1 MKTIIIGIG
10 NPLLG
15 DDGVGVHV
23 AQHLRTRIQNPSVTV
38 DEAFTGGMNLL
49 DLIKGYDRAILIDT
63 IQRKNQKIGTVARY
77 DLSDLPTIHSNNPHD
92 SSLAEAITLAK
103 NLGDDYIPEEIII
116 YGITIHHPCT
126 EFSEE
131 MSPPIR
137 EAIPKIIHMIISEIE
152 SLDNNNVEKGRS
164 ND

>member
-23 AQHLRTRIQNPSVTV
+23 AQLLQTRIQNPSITV

-49 DLIKGYDRAILIDT
+49 DLIKGYEKAILIDT

-77 DLSDLPTIHSNNPHD
+77 DLSDLPTIHSHNPHD
-92 SSLAEAITLAK
+92 TSLVEAISLAK
-103 NLGDDYIPEEIII
+103 NLGDDQIPEQIII
-116 YGITIHHPCT
+116 YGIAIHHPCT
-126 EFSEE
+126 EFTEE
-131 MSPPIR
+131 MSPSIQ
-137 EAIPKIIHMIISEIE
+137 EAIPNIINMIISDIE
-152 SLDNNNVEKGRS
+152 SSDNNKIEKR
-164 ND
+164 